1 MKQQEFFD
9 QYASIAMEQQIRYG
23 IPASVTLAQM
33 ALESGWG
40 ESNAA
45 RNSNNFFGVK
55 VGSTWKGAYDL
66 YTDDEPNEKFRR
78 YDNVTQ
84 SVEDHSKVLM
94 GNRYKNCH
102 GYDSTDYINWTK
114 GIKNSGYARDKDY
127 VTKILSVIETHGLN
141 KYDQMAVTQA
151 RQQSLPIGYMR
162 GVDTQVSN
170 GQNNNPYLANK
181 QQKVALAPLSGTWC
195 LPMDFSGLRI
205 TGEYGEKRS
214 DHTHQGIDIST
225 NKQQL
230 PLFATENNGLVTKVG
245 NQPDGAG
252 HYIKVEYTRQD
263 NSKYEV
269 TYMHLSSINV
279 NKGQTVQA
287 GEQIAVSGNSGRSS
301 GPHLHIETAY
311 KNNDGNWQKFDPKLY
326 LAEIEVRGNINTSLN
341 KNGQDILAQYRS
353 QMEIEPSQQQPLQQN
368 SNMPSMELLANITN
382 SNDPTKWLGYLMSN
396 NHESSSQRDIVS
408 ELISTM
414 FSAAMSVALTLRTT
428 EEVEAEEK
436 ARNEMVKPQDNTVV
450 KMSRET
456 IDVQKAQQTVSAI
469 FETESPENT
478 QQNTLRQA

>member
-1 MKQQEFFD
+1 M
-9 QYASIAMEQQIRYG
+9 
-23 IPASVTLAQM
+23 
-33 ALESGWG
+33 
-40 ESNAA
+40 
-45 RNSNNFFGVK
+45 
-55 VGSTWKGAYDL
+55 
-66 YTDDEPNEKFRR
+66 
-78 YDNVTQ
+78 
-84 SVEDHSKVLM
+84 
-94 GNRYKNCH
+94 
-102 GYDSTDYINWTK
+102 
-114 GIKNSGYARDKDY
+114 
-127 VTKILSVIETHGLN
+127 
-141 KYDQMAVTQA
+141 
-151 RQQSLPIGYMR
+151 
-162 GVDTQVSN
+162 
-170 GQNNNPYLANK
+170 
-181 QQKVALAPLSGTWC
+181 
-195 LPMDFSGLRI
+195 
-205 TGEYGEKRS
+205 
-214 DHTHQGIDIST
+214 
-225 NKQQL
+225 
-230 PLFATENNGLVTKVG
+230 FATENNGLVTKVG
-245 NQPDGAG
+245 NQPEGAG

-353 QMEIEPSQQQPLQQN
+353 QMQIEPSQQHPLQQN
-368 SNMPSMELLANITN
+368 SNMPSMALLANITN
-382 SNDPTKWLGYLMSN
+382 SNDPAKWLGYLMSN